1 MVLSGGRGRGKRRNE
16 ELGENRKGRKRMEG
30 WKEGRKG
37 KRNTSSDHLQNPGSA
52 NASEPDQIMQN
63 YKQKV

>member
-1 MVLSGGRGRGKRRNE
+1 V
-16 ELGENRKGRKRMEG
+16 RKGRDGREG
-30 WKEGRKG
+30 KDGKKEGKG
-37 KRNTSSDHLQNPGSA
+37 KETLLPHHLQNPGSA